1 MSTPDMPSRR
11 VAPAVVRYGLSV
23 LSVATS
29 LTATFLLQPYVLRP
43 PPRRCGQITN
53 FRPGPSRDG
62 VSSRS
67 VPLSTIYVR

>member
-29 LTATFLLQPYVLRP
+29 LAATFLLQPYVLRP
-43 PPRRCGQITN
+43 PRRCGQIIN

-67 VPLSTIYVR
+67 VPLSTLYVR